1 MFNRYFLQELSYLKN
16 LAVEFSRVHPA
27 LAPRLGDQSP
37 DPDVERLLEGVA
49 FSTGLLRQK
58 LEDEFP
64 EIVHGLMD
72 LIFPHYLRPAP
83 STSIITFIPKPGLK
97 EPITVPKGTRVASIP
112 VEGTPCIFKTCFDVE
127 AHPLRLTDVRLLEQP
142 GRFTQIVLSL
152 QLTGTNLGLWEPK
165 SLRFFLGGDYAEASN
180 LYLLLNRHV
189 KEIVIKPK
197 EGGEALTLSPH
208 FLRPCGFSKEEELI
222 PYPAQSFPGYRI
234 IQEYFL
240 LPQKFLF
247 MELSGLERWSDRGEG
262 TEFDILFELNN
273 LPFAPPQMKKEHFV
287 LFASPVINI
296 FDHGAD
302 PLILDHRQS
311 EYPVRPAGAN
321 SNHYEVYS
329 VDSVI
334 GLVRGSV
341 ERKEYSSFELF
352 RSPEKGRPIYHVVRK
367 PSALDQSARVFL
379 SLPYSRESSS
389 VVEETLSMTLSC
401 TNAALPEKLQ
411 LGDISQPTSTS
422 PELAAFKNIIPV
434 TASVQPPLGSNAL
447 WRFLSHLSLNYLSL
461 AEAQNLKEILR
472 LYIFPEGRDKP
483 KIAANEKRVDG
494 IEDIRVNPADRL
506 VSGHMMRGQNIQLKL
521 RQDHFASTGD
531 MFLFGSILDHF
542 LGVFASMNCF
552 TQLKALDIIKGETYI
567 WPPRIGETPLL

>member
-1 MFNRYFLQELSYLKN
+1 MFSRYYLQELSYLKN
-16 LAVEFSRVHPA
+16 LAVEFSKVHPA
-27 LAPRLGDQSP
+27 LAPRLGDQGP

-49 FSTGLLRQK
+49 FSTALLRQK

-64 EIVHGLMD
+64 EIVHGLMQ
-72 LIFPHYLRPAP
+72 LIFPHYLRPVP
-83 STSIITFIPKPGLK
+83 STSIITFSPKLGLK
-97 EPITVPKGTRVASIP
+97 DTLTVPKGTRVASIP

-127 AHPLRLTDVRLLEQP
+127 AHPLGLTDVRLLEQP
-142 GRFTQIVLSL
+142 ARFTQIVLSFE
-152 QLTGTNLGLWEPK
+152 LTGTNLGLWAPK
-165 SLRFFLGGDYAEASN
+165 SLRFFLGGDYADASN

-189 KEIVIKPK
+189 KKIVIKSK
-197 EGGEALTLSPH
+197 EGGEALTLPPH
-208 FLRPCGFSKEEELI
+208 FLRPCGFSKEEGLI
-222 PYPAQSFPGYRI
+222 PYPAQSLPGYRI

-247 MELSGLERWSDRGEG
+247 MDLYGLEQWSERGEG
-262 TEFDILFELNN
+262 TEFEILFELSN
-273 LPFAPPQMKKEHFV
+273 LPFEPPQPKKEHFV
-287 LFASPVINI
+287 LFASPIINI

-302 PLILDHRQS
+302 PTILDHRQF
-311 EYPVRPAGAN
+311 EYPVRPSGSN

-341 ERKEYSSFELF
+341 ERKEYSPFELF
-352 RSPEKGRPIYHVVRK
+352 RSPGEGRPIYHVVRK

-379 SLPYSRESSS
+379 SLPYSSDSGS
-389 VVEETLSMTLSC
+389 LVDETLSVELSC
-401 TNAALPEKLQ
+401 TNATLPEKLQ

-422 PELAAFKNIIPV
+422 PELMEFKNIIPV

-461 AEAQNLKEILR
+461 AEAQNLKELLR

-483 KIAANEKRVDG
+483 KIAANEKRVSG
-494 IEDIRVNPADRL
+494 IEDIRVNPAERL
-506 VSGHMMRGQNIQLKL
+506 VSGHMMRGQDIRVKL

-531 MFLFGSILDHF
+531 MFLFGSILDYF
-542 LGVFASMNCF
+542 LGAFASMNCF
-552 TQLKALDIIKGETYI
+552 TRLRALDTIKGETYL
-567 WPPRIGETPLL
+567 WPPRIGDTPLL